1 MSGELPSFAKYIFL
15 LGFIVS
21 LIVGVWSF
29 LSPDTWSTITDWPAE
44 NSSVRLIGSF
54 LIMLAVAAILAYRA
68 RTWKEVEIYVFIII
82 IWTFIATIGMVWSI
96 MTEALSIIGW
106 YLTGLLILFFAL
118 YVFVYYKCR

>member
-54 LIMLAVAAILAYRA
+54 LIMLAVAAVLAYRA

-82 IWTFIATIGMVWSI
+82 IWTFIATVGMVWSI

-106 YLTGLLILFFAL
+106 YLTGLLVLFFAL